1 MILVTGGT
9 GFVGSHLLFHLSLEY
24 DRIRATYRKQ
34 HDLALVKKVFSYY
47 SDHSDD
53 LFRTIE
59 WVRADITDI
68 SELNIAF
75 EGVSEVYHCAAV
87 VSFDQK
93 DDSLMRKVNAEGTS
107 NVVNLCILKSVN
119 KICFVSTIA
128 TLEKINPNEPVTESN
143 IWTTNK
149 GKIAYAITKRAAE
162 MEVWRACQEGINC
175 IIVNPGVIIGP
186 GFWNSGTGK
195 IFSKIRQGLTYY
207 PTGKTG
213 FVGVN
218 DVAKAMI
225 SLMKSSIKNESFI
238 LVAENLF
245 FKNLLFEI
253 ANSMKAKCPT
263 KKISATGME
272 LGWRLYWLK
281 SLLTGKKQ
289 DLTQDAARSASGIKL
304 YSSEKIQRSL
314 DFKFSPMIT
323 VIQETGA
330 FFLKDHT

>member
-24 DRIRATYRKQ
+24 HRIRATYRKQ

-47 SDHSDD
+47 SDHSED
-53 LFRTIE
+53 LFRAIE

-68 SELNIAF
+68 SELHIAF
-75 EGVSEVYHCAAV
+75 EGISEVYHCAAA

-93 DDSLMRKVNAEGTS
+93 DYSLMRKVNIEGTC

-119 KICFVSTIA
+119 KICFVSSIA
-128 TLEKINPNEPVTESN
+128 TLEMINPGVPITESN
-143 IWTTNK
+143 IWTTSK
-149 GKIAYAITKRAAE
+149 GKSAYAITKRAAE
-162 MEVWRACQEGINC
+162 MEVWRACQEGLNC
-175 IIVNPGVIIGP
+175 IVVNPGVIIGS
-186 GFWNSGTGK
+186 GYWKNGTGK
-195 IFSKIRQGLTYY
+195 IFSKVRRGLSYY

-225 SLMKSSIKNESFI
+225 TLMKSSIKNEGFI

-245 FKNLLFEI
+245 FKDLLFEI
-253 ANSMKAKCPT
+253 ADSMRSKQPG
-263 KKISATGME
+263 KKISVAGME
-272 LGWRLYWLK
+272 LGWRLSWLK
-281 SLLTGKKQ
+281 SLLTGRKQ
-289 DLTQDAARSASGIKL
+289 ELTKDAARAASGIKL

-330 FFLKDHT
+330 SFLKDHP